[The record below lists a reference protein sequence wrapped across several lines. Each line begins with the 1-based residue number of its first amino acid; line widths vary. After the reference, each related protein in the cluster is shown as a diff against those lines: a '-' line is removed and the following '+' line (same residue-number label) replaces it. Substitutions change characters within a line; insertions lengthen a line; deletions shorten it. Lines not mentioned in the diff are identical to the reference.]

1 MLNKMA
7 TPAARRVAQER
18 NIDLW
23 TVRGTGAGGYI
34 QEADVLAHRGQK
46 ATFVARAAARYL
58 EIPLE
63 QICASA
69 PDGVIRKNDV
79 LAAKGTAS
87 GGKRIP
93 VNGMRRTIAAKMR
106 ESLSVSAQYTLM
118 GEADCGAL
126 QKKMKEFSGRC
137 MERVG
142 IKPTY
147 SDFFIR
153 AAALALKEN
162 RMLNS
167 RFMEDHILIHEDI
180 NIGLAVSLGE
190 RGLIVPN
197 IKNADRK
204 TLDEIVQMRAEL
216 VKRAREGRLE
226 PDDYAGGTF
235 SISNFGRSAVRFFT
249 PIINQPESAVLGI
262 GNMVERP
269 VVREGAIEA
278 RPQLGLSLTIDH
290 RHIDGTTGEK
300 FLRDFSE
307 LLEHPERME

>member
-18 NIDLW
+18 NIDLL
-23 TVRGTGAGGYI
+23 TIKGTGVGGYI
-34 QEADVLAHRGQK
+34 QEADVPAHRGQK
-46 ATFVARAAARYL
+46 TTFVARAAAQYL
-58 EIPLE
+58 EIPLDWV
-63 QICASA
+63 CASA

-79 LAAKGTAS
+79 LLAKRVAS
-87 GGKRIP
+87 TGKQIP
-93 VNGMRRTIAAKMR
+93 VNGMRRAIAAKMH
-106 ESLSVSAQYTLM
+106 ESLAVSAQYTLM

-137 MERVG
+137 MEKTG

-153 AAALALKEN
+153 AAALALKGN

-167 RFMEDHILIHEDI
+167 CFMEDHILVHKDI

-204 TLDEIVQMRAEL
+204 TLGEIVQMRAEL
-216 VKRAREGRLE
+216 VRRAREGRLE

-269 VVREGAIEA
+269 AVYKGAIEA
-278 RPQLGLSLTIDH
+278 RPQLGLSLTVDH